1 MWILLFFLGR
11 LFYKYKIVIVGNYD
25 IIFDEEML
33 QIDINLRR
41 FGLDVEKVK
50 LDLIFKGVSSV
61 KDFLINCVY
70 LEDVGVEL
78 YGIKIYGFL
87 W

>member
-1 MWILLFFLGR
+1 M
-11 LFYKYKIVIVGNYD
+11 
-25 IIFDEEML
+25 
-33 QIDINLRR
+33 
-41 FGLDVEKVK
+41 EKVK